1 MHGLRLFRC
10 YGRALKLMA
19 EAPSLWYDLG
29 LNYHR
34 QARLL
39 CSTQGEEE
47 DPSSLSLLLEKAQQV
62 VGVPGGKERVSLE
75 GWREG
80 REVRLAM
87 LTV

>member
-1 MHGLRLFRC
+1 
-10 YGRALKLMA
+10 MA

-29 LNYHR
+29 LNYHQ

-62 VGVPGGKERVSLE
+62 VPSLGEEGEGLPGRVEGGKGGPFCYIKCLENNLFKNIFLSLS
-75 GWREG
+75 
-80 REVRLAM
+80 V
-87 LTV
+87 